1 MLRCVR
7 RLYTMV
13 RTPLHNQLIA
23 IIGATGTGKS
33 QLAVE
38 LARRYNGEIINGD
51 AMQLYSGL
59 PIITNK
65 ITTEEQRGIPHHLL
79 GCIGLQEPAWV
90 VGTFVKRAVKVIEEI
105 RSRGKLPILVGGTH
119 YYTQSL
125 LFHDRLAETEGET
138 ERDEDT
144 AQDSTQ
150 HFPVLDEPTE
160 ILLEELKRVD
170 PVMAERWHPKDR
182 RKIQRSLEIYL
193 KTGKKASDTY
203 AEQRTR
209 KEEHRNEEHT
219 AKGESSGSNLRF
231 STLLFWVHAE
241 PEPLRNRLDSR
252 VDKMLDAGLLDEV
265 HTLEAHAEAEASA
278 GSPVDETRGI
288 WVSIGYKEFK
298 PYTKALGSNN
308 TSEKELARLKSDA
321 VDRTKA
327 ATRQYAKRQIRWI
340 RIKLVNALD
349 EAKANDRLF
358 VLDASDAMQYDETVV
373 KPALAITDQFLAG
386 TPLPSPETVAPP
398 ALTDLLNSRRDFDIS
413 AKPETWTKQH
423 CETCNVTCVVQ
434 DQWLQH
440 VNSKAHKKLVSKR
453 RKQAA
458 DALQRDQNHHAGSE
472 G

>member
-1 MLRCVR
+1 MAC
-7 RLYTMV
+7 
-13 RTPLHNQLIA
+13 TPLRDPLIA
-23 IIGATGTGKS
+23 VIGATGTGKS

-65 ITTEEQRGIPHHLL
+65 ITTQEQRGIPHHLL
-79 GCIGLQEPAWV
+79 GCIGLQEPTWV

-125 LFHDRLAETEGET
+125 LFHDRLAETEDET
-138 ERDEDT
+138 QKEEIAT
-144 AQDSTQ
+144 QDNMQ
-150 HFPVLDEPTE
+150 QFPLLEQPTE
-160 ILLEELKRVD
+160 VLLEELKRVD

-203 AEQRTR
+203 AEQRMR
-209 KEEHRNEEHT
+209 KHRHRNEKHAAE
-219 AKGESSGSNLRF
+219 GEPSSSNLRF

-241 PEPLRNRLDSR
+241 PEALRSRLDSR
-252 VDKMLDAGLLDEV
+252 VDKMLDAGLLEEV
-265 HTLEAHAEAEASA
+265 HTLDAHAEVEASA
-278 GSPVDETRGI
+278 GRPVDETRGI

-298 PYTKALGSNN
+298 PYTKALTSGNV
-308 TSEKELARLKSDA
+308 SEKELARLQTEA

-358 VLDASDAMQYDETVV
+358 VLDASDATQYDETVV
-373 KPALAITDQFLAG
+373 KPALAITEHFLAG
-386 TPLPSPETVAPP
+386 TPLPPPETVAPP
-398 ALTDLLNSRRDFDIS
+398 ALTDLLTSKRDYEIS
-413 AKPETWTKQH
+413 TKPETWTKQH
-423 CETCNVTCVVQ
+423 CETCNVTCVVR
-434 DQWLQH
+434 DQWNQH

-453 RKQAA
+453 RKQAIDTA
-458 DALQRDQNHHAGSE
+458 QRGEKPRSGSE

>member
-1 MLRCVR
+1 MMARN
-7 RLYTMV
+7 
-13 RTPLHNQLIA
+13 PLHDPLIA
-23 IIGATGTGKS
+23 VIGATGTGKS

-65 ITTEEQRGIPHHLL
+65 ITPEEQRGIPHHLL
-79 GCIGLQEPAWV
+79 GCIGLQEPTWV

-138 ERDEDT
+138 EQAENAT
-144 AQDSTQ
+144 QDNVQ
-150 HFPVLDEPTE
+150 QFPLLEEPTE
-160 ILLEELKRVD
+160 ALLEELKRVD

-203 AEQRTR
+203 AEQRMR
-209 KEEHRNEEHT
+209 KGEHLNEEH
-219 AKGESSGSNLRF
+219 AAEGEPSNSTLRF
-231 STLLFWVHAE
+231 SVLLFWVHAE
-241 PEPLRNRLDSR
+241 PEPLRSRLDNR
-252 VDKMLDAGLLDEV
+252 VDKMLDAGLLGEV
-265 HTLEAHAEAEASA
+265 HTLDAHAEAGAAA
-278 GSPVDETRGI
+278 GRPVDETRGI

-298 PYTKALGSNN
+298 PYTKALASDN
-308 TSEKELARLKSDA
+308 TSEKELVRLKTEA
-321 VDRTKA
+321 IDRTKA

-340 RIKLVNALD
+340 RIKLVNALH
-349 EAKANDRLF
+349 EAKASDSLF
-358 VLDASDAMQYDETVV
+358 VLDASDATQYDETVV
-373 KPALAITDQFLAG
+373 KPALTITEQFLAG
-386 TPLPSPETVAPP
+386 TPLPPPETVAPST
-398 ALTDLLNSRRDFDIS
+398 LTDLLTSRRDYDIS
-413 AKPETWTKQH
+413 AKPESWTKQH

-434 DQWLQH
+434 DQWHQH

-453 RKQAA
+453 RKQAV
-458 DALQRDQNHHAGSE
+458 DAAQCGEKPRTGSE

>member
-1 MLRCVR
+1 MASN
-7 RLYTMV
+7 
-13 RTPLHNQLIA
+13 PAHDPLIA
-23 IIGATGTGKS
+23 VIGATGTGKS

-38 LARRYNGEIINGD
+38 LARRYNGEVINGD

-79 GCIGLQEPAWV
+79 GCIGLQEPTWV

-138 ERDEDT
+138 EQDENA
-144 AQDSTQ
+144 AQNNMQ
-150 HFPVLDEPTE
+150 HFPVLEEPTE

-170 PVMAERWHPKDR
+170 PAMAERWHPKDR

-203 AEQRTR
+203 AEQRMR
-209 KEEHRNEEHT
+209 KDEHRNEERP
-219 AKGESSGSNLRF
+219 AEGDPSSSNLRF
-231 STLLFWVHAE
+231 PTLLFWVHAE
-241 PEPLRNRLDSR
+241 PEPLRSRLDSR

-265 HTLEAHAEAEASA
+265 HTLDSHAEAEALA
-278 GSPVDETRGI
+278 GRPVDETRGI

-298 PYTKALGSNN
+298 PYTHALGSGN
-308 TSEKELARLKSDA
+308 TSEKELARLKTEA

-358 VLDASDAMQYDETVV
+358 VLDASDATQYDETVV
-373 KPALAITDQFLAG
+373 KPALAITEQFLAG
-386 TPLPSPETVAPP
+386 TPLPPPETVAPS
-398 ALTDLLNSRRDFDIS
+398 ALTDLLNSRRDYDIS

-423 CETCNVTCVVQ
+423 CETCSVTCVVQ
-434 DQWLQH
+434 DQWHQH
-440 VNSKAHKKLVSKR
+440 INSKAHKKLVSKR

-458 DALQRDQNHHAGSE
+458 DALQREGNPCTGSE